1 MSKLTEIK
9 IKYNNKF
16 TQMLSDVQTNRDKN

>member
-16 TQMLSDVQTNRDKN
+16 TQMLSNVQTNRDKN

>member
-1 MSKLTEIK
+1 MSKLTK
-9 IKYNNKF
+9 KNIKYNNKF

>member
-16 TQMLSDVQTNRDKN
+16 TQMLSDVQTYSDKN

>member
-16 TQMLSDVQTNRDKN
+16 TQMLSDVQTYKEKH